1 MIHLPYHP
9 FRASVSIWWKVLE
22 GKCCVQTR
30 LKAASISNFASL
42 YPHVCMFVAWIMQ
55 CLRRHDPDH
64 LQMITDDTFTW
75 LYPSISSKC
84 TVGKETYMLNVRIDI
99 SMYTVYIYIHII
111 HTLYIYMCILVLH
124 ILYING
130 PIDMDNL
137 MDTLDGW
144 MDGWIDTAPATPGSA
159 FAFSAAA
166 MVAALAR
173 FSGSGCVRR
182 LKRWS
187 QAKPLKL

>member
-1 MIHLPYHP
+1 MY
-9 FRASVSIWWKVLE
+9 VLIYL
-22 GKCCVQTR
+22 CI
-30 LKAASISNFASL
+30 L
-42 YPHVCMFVAWIMQ
+42 
-55 CLRRHDPDH
+55 
-64 LQMITDDTFTW
+64 
-75 LYPSISSKC
+75 
-84 TVGKETYMLNVRIDI
+84 
-99 SMYTVYIYIHII
+99 YIYIHII

>member
-1 MIHLPYHP
+1 
-9 FRASVSIWWKVLE
+9 
-22 GKCCVQTR
+22 
-30 LKAASISNFASL
+30 
-42 YPHVCMFVAWIMQ
+42 MQ

-84 TVGKETYMLNVRIDI
+84 TVGKETYMLNVCIGLY
-99 SMYTVYIYIHII
+99 MYVYIYIYVYIHII
-111 HTLYIYMCILVLH
+111 HTLYIYIYMLVLH

-144 MDGWIDTAPATPGSA
+144 MDGSIPPQPPQVPHSHFLQRRWLRRSRCSVA
-159 FAFSAAA
+159 
-166 MVAALAR
+166 VAA
-173 FSGSGCVRR
+173 FGG
-182 LKRWS
+182 
-187 QAKPLKL
+187 